1 MQRIITKKTFI
12 KIFENK
18 EFRQK
23 LDKIILN
30 FFGLEANTII
40 KREDKKLNKNVLE
53 FVLFINTELTLKIR
67 VLDDKNL
74 FTTSKTFYINISF
87 REVSKY
93 HALLIP
99 CYWEIYSPY
108 SYAHQKTNPK
118 LILIAA
124 LFSCTKKEEIQK
136 ILQKLEE
143 FTEEEITTILEII
156 ENKK

>member
-1 MQRIITKKTFI
+1 MQRIITNKTFI

-18 EFRQK
+18 ILRKK
-23 LDKIILN
+23 LDKIILH
-30 FFGLEANTII
+30 FFGLEANTILKDKEI
-40 KREDKKLNKNVLE
+40 KPKENILK
-53 FVLFINTELTLKIR
+53 FILFINTELTLKIKI
-67 VLDDKNL
+67 LDDQNL

-87 REVSKY
+87 REVPKY
-93 HALLIP
+93 HALLMP

-108 SYAHQKTNPK
+108 AYQHQKTNPK

-143 FTEEEITTILEII
+143 FTADEIATILEMI
-156 ENKK
+156 